1 MNTPRTLIAA
11 SLVSLSALFAATGAV
26 AQEAT
31 PDNWTQSVS
40 TLSRAEVRAD
50 AAAALRAGLI
60 ESGEATRWNVPT
72 AAVNTRA
79 QVRAEAVAALQLG
92 LTDRGE
98 ANAPSATPAQAE
110 MIRQAGLRAL
120 SVPVAQFSR

>member
-11 SLVSLSALFAATGAV
+11 SLVSLSALFAASGAV

-31 PDNWTQSVS
+31 PDTWTQVTS
-40 TLSRAEVRAD
+40 TASRADVQAQ
-50 AAAALRAGLI
+50 AATALRAGLI
-60 ESGEATRWNVPT
+60 ESGEASRWNVPT
-72 AAVNTRA
+72 AAVNTRD
-79 QVRAEAVAALQLG
+79 QVRAEAIAALQLG

-98 ANAPSATPAQAE
+98 ANAPAATPAEAE

-120 SVPVAQFSR
+120 SVPVAQLGR